1 MIVQGDALTELQK
14 IDAESV
20 DCCVTSP
27 PYFKLRDYGV
37 EGQIG
42 LEETVEE
49 YIEKL
54 VAVFREVRRVLKKDG
69 TLWVN
74 IADSYAGSGK
84 GAANYPENA
93 AKYKQG
99 TNKGLL
105 GSGIDR
111 TDAEGCKPKDLIGIP
126 FLLAFALRA
135 DGWYWRQVDIWNKP
149 NCMPESVKDRCTNSH
164 EYILMFSKSA
174 RYYFDYQA
182 IEEPCVGFNNDQ
194 PAGSKGTFRPN

>member
-69 TLWVN
+69 TLGQY
-74 IADSYAGSGK
+74 S
-84 GAANYPENA
+84 
-93 AKYKQG
+93 
-99 TNKGLL
+99 
-105 GSGIDR
+105 R
-111 TDAEGCKPKDLIGIP
+111 
-126 FLLAFALRA
+126 
-135 DGWYWRQVDIWNKP
+135 
-149 NCMPESVKDRCTNSH
+149 
-164 EYILMFSKSA
+164 
-174 RYYFDYQA
+174 
-182 IEEPCVGFNNDQ
+182 
-194 PAGSKGTFRPN
+194 